1 MIETRPQ
8 KSRERALLI
17 GLEKQGVSKWDLH
30 DSLDELRELANS
42 AGAEV
47 VDTVTQKLQKPTAPY
62 YIGRGKAES
71 IKESCQDQQ
80 VTSVIFNDELSPAQ
94 GRNLENL
101 FARKV
106 LDRTQLILDIFAQRA
121 RSREGRLQI
130 ELAQLQYLLPRLT
143 RMWHH
148 LSRQTGGIGTR
159 GPGETQLEVD
169 RRRVQERIARLEREL
184 ESVRKTRAIQRQ
196 GRKRHQWPVAAVVG
210 YTNAGKST
218 LLNLLTGADV
228 VAEDKLFA
236 TLDPTTRS
244 FVLPNKQRV
253 LLTDTV
259 GFLRKLPHTLIES
272 FKATLEEVSEA
283 DLLIHIA
290 DLSHPRVDEQM
301 EAVDRVIKELDA
313 YGKQTL
319 IVFNKIDNLAN
330 REVVDSYLKRFPG
343 SVAIS
348 ARTGE
353 GVNKLV
359 QALEGALSSWRLR
372 SRFRIPANESALI
385 AEIHRVGHVL
395 ELRYEGNDAL
405 IVAHVPP
412 DLAQKLERYAERRA
426 QAILAATIL
435 RAASLRTLD
444 SRLRAICDQ
453 PSRLFGVAA
462 KFRGSPIINLI
473 LTGRGIFRFGG
484 RASKVPIRP
493 QGTTGTFVSATSIP
507 SPCLKGII
515 EPVRVRPPSG
525 KMMKIA
531 FSSCNL
537 RRNSARACGPQFFR
551 HIGKALSMIAENTL
565 TAVV

>member
-1 MIETRPQ
+1 MIETSPHKKQ
-8 KSRERALLI
+8 ERALLI
-17 GLEKQGVSKWDLH
+17 GLEKEGVSKWDLR
-30 DSLDELRELANS
+30 DSMEELRELANS

-47 VDTVTQKLQKPTAPY
+47 VDTVTQKLRKPTAPY
-62 YIGRGKAES
+62 YIGKGKAEW
-71 IKESCQDQQ
+71 IKDSLQDRE

-101 FARKV
+101 LARKV

-184 ESVRKTRAIQRQ
+184 EAVRKTRAVQRQ
-196 GRKRHQWPVAAVVG
+196 GRRRHQWPVAAVVG

-228 VAEDKLFA
+228 VAADRLFA

-244 FVLPNKQRV
+244 LVLPNKQRV

-283 DLLIHIA
+283 DLLIHIV

-301 EAVDRVIKELDA
+301 EAVDAVIKELDA
-313 YGKQTL
+313 FGKQTL
-319 IVFNKIDNLAN
+319 IVFNKIDHLEN
-330 REVVDSYLKRFPG
+330 RELAETYVKRFSG

-353 GVNKLV
+353 GVNQLV
-359 QALEGALSSWRLR
+359 QALESALSSWRLR
-372 SRFRIPANESALI
+372 SRFRIPSNESALL

-395 ELRYEGNDAL
+395 ELKYEGDDAL
-405 IVAHVPP
+405 VVAHVPP
-412 DLAQKLERYAERRA
+412 ELAQKLDCYAA
-426 QAILAATIL
+426 Q
-435 RAASLRTLD
+435 TL
-444 SRLRAICDQ
+444 
-453 PSRLFGVAA
+453 
-462 KFRGSPIINLI
+462 
-473 LTGRGIFRFGG
+473 
-484 RASKVPIRP
+484 
-493 QGTTGTFVSATSIP
+493 
-507 SPCLKGII
+507 
-515 EPVRVRPPSG
+515 
-525 KMMKIA
+525 
-531 FSSCNL
+531 
-537 RRNSARACGPQFFR
+537 
-551 HIGKALSMIAENTL
+551 
-565 TAVV
+565 

>member
-1 MIETRPQ
+1 MDLARSSSVFRAQGMIETTPKKTQ
-8 KSRERALLI
+8 ERALLI
-17 GLEKQGVSKWDLH
+17 GLEQDGVSKWDLR
-30 DSLDELRELANS
+30 DSMEELRELANS

-62 YIGRGKAES
+62 YIGKGKAEW
-71 IKESCQDQQ
+71 IKDSLQDRQI
-80 VTSVIFNDELSPAQ
+80 TSVIFNDELSPAQ

-101 FARKV
+101 LARKV

-184 ESVRKTRAIQRQ
+184 EAVRKTRAVQRQ

-218 LLNLLTGADV
+218 LLNLLTGADL
-228 VAEDKLFA
+228 VAENRLFA

-283 DLLIHIA
+283 DLLIHLV
-290 DLSHPRVDEQM
+290 DLSHPRVDENI
-301 EAVDRVIKELDA
+301 EAVDNVTKELGA

-319 IVFNKIDNLAN
+319 LVFNKIDLVENAELVEIY
-330 REVVDSYLKRFPG
+330 RKKFPG

-348 ARTGE
+348 ARTGQAVGE
-353 GVNKLV
+353 LV
-359 QALEGALSSWRLR
+359 EALQHELSSWRLR
-372 SRFRIPANESALI
+372 SRFRL
-385 AEIHRVGHVL
+385 
-395 ELRYEGNDAL
+395 
-405 IVAHVPP
+405 
-412 DLAQKLERYAERRA
+412 
-426 QAILAATIL
+426 
-435 RAASLRTLD
+435 
-444 SRLRAICDQ
+444 
-453 PSRLFGVAA
+453 
-462 KFRGSPIINLI
+462 
-473 LTGRGIFRFGG
+473 
-484 RASKVPIRP
+484 
-493 QGTTGTFVSATSIP
+493 
-507 SPCLKGII
+507 
-515 EPVRVRPPSG
+515 
-525 KMMKIA
+525 
-531 FSSCNL
+531 
-537 RRNSARACGPQFFR
+537 
-551 HIGKALSMIAENTL
+551 
-565 TAVV
+565 

>member
-8 KSRERALLI
+8 KTQERALLI
-17 GLEKQGVSKWDLH
+17 GLEKQGVSKWDLQ
-30 DSLDELRELANS
+30 DSLDELRELACS
-42 AGAEV
+42 AGAKV
-47 VDTVTQKLQKPTAPY
+47 VDTVTQKLPKPTAPY

-71 IKESCQDQQ
+71 IKDSCQNRQ

-184 ESVRKTRAIQRQ
+184 EGVRKVRSTQRQ

-228 VAEDKLFA
+228 LVVNKLFA

-244 FVLPNKQRV
+244 FTLPNKQRV

-272 FKATLEEVSEA
+272 FKAKLEEVSEA
-283 DLLIHIA
+283 DLLIHVV

-301 EAVDRVIKELDA
+301 AAVDSVIKELDA
-313 YGKQTL
+313 FGKQTL
-319 IVFNKIDNLAN
+319 IAFNKIDLLENPDLA
-330 REVVDSYLKRFPG
+330 ETYVERFPG

-353 GVNKLV
+353 RVNNLV
-359 QALEGALSSWRLR
+359 QALEIALSSWRLR
-372 SRFRIPANESALI
+372 SHFRIPSDQSALI

-395 ELRYEGNDAL
+395 DLRYDRDDTL
-405 IVAHVPP
+405 IIAHVPP
-412 DLAQKLERYAERRA
+412 HLEAKLARYA
-426 QAILAATIL
+426 
-435 RAASLRTLD
+435 
-444 SRLRAICDQ
+444 
-453 PSRLFGVAA
+453 
-462 KFRGSPIINLI
+462 
-473 LTGRGIFRFGG
+473 
-484 RASKVPIRP
+484 
-493 QGTTGTFVSATSIP
+493 
-507 SPCLKGII
+507 
-515 EPVRVRPPSG
+515 
-525 KMMKIA
+525 
-531 FSSCNL
+531 
-537 RRNSARACGPQFFR
+537 ARD
-551 HIGKALSMIAENTL
+551 
-565 TAVV
+565 

>member
-1 MIETRPQ
+1 MIETRP
-8 KSRERALLI
+8 KKTHERALLI
-17 GLEKQGVSKWDLH
+17 GLEKQGVSKWDLQ
-30 DSLDELRELANS
+30 DSLEELAELANS

-47 VDTVTQKLQKPTAPY
+47 VDTITQKLQKPTAPY
-62 YIGRGKAES
+62 YIGKGKAEWLKHS
-71 IKESCQDQQ
+71 LQDRQ

-101 FARKV
+101 LARKV

-143 RMWHH
+143 RMWDH

-184 ESVRKTRAIQRQ
+184 EAVRKTRAVQRQ

-218 LLNLLTGADV
+218 LLNLLTGAAV
-228 VAEDKLFA
+228 VAENRLFA

-259 GFLRKLPHTLIES
+259 GFLRKLPHTLIDS

-283 DLLIHIA
+283 DLLIHIV
-290 DLSHPRVDEQM
+290 DLSHPRVDDQM
-301 EAVDRVIKELDA
+301 EAVEGVIKELDA
-313 YGKQTL
+313 FGKQTL
-319 IVFNKIDNLAN
+319 IVFNKIDKLQN
-330 REVVDSYLKRFPG
+330 RELAETYVKRFPG

-359 QALEGALSSWRLR
+359 QALQNALSEWRLR
-372 SRFRIPANESALI
+372 SRFRIPASEAALI

-395 ELRYEGNDAL
+395 ELHYEGEGAL
-405 IVAHVPP
+405 IVAHIPP
-412 DLAQKLERYAERRA
+412 ELAQKLERYAE
-426 QAILAATIL
+426 LA
-435 RAASLRTLD
+435 
-444 SRLRAICDQ
+444 
-453 PSRLFGVAA
+453 
-462 KFRGSPIINLI
+462 
-473 LTGRGIFRFGG
+473 
-484 RASKVPIRP
+484 
-493 QGTTGTFVSATSIP
+493 
-507 SPCLKGII
+507 
-515 EPVRVRPPSG
+515 
-525 KMMKIA
+525 
-531 FSSCNL
+531 
-537 RRNSARACGPQFFR
+537 
-551 HIGKALSMIAENTL
+551 
-565 TAVV
+565 

>member
-1 MIETRPQ
+1 MIETRP
-8 KSRERALLI
+8 KRNHERAILI
-17 GLEKQGVSKWDLH
+17 GLEQEGVSKWDLR
-30 DSLDELRELANS
+30 DSMEELAELANS

-47 VDTVTQKLQKPTAPY
+47 VDTITQKLQKPTAPY
-62 YIGRGKAES
+62 YIGKGKAEL
-71 IKESCQDQQ
+71 IKDSLQDRQ

-101 FARKV
+101 LARKV

-143 RMWHH
+143 RMWEH
-148 LSRQTGGIGTR
+148 LSRQTGGIGMR

-184 ESVRKTRAIQRQ
+184 ESVRKTRAVQRQ
-196 GRKRHQWPVAAVVG
+196 GCKRHQWPVAAVVG

-228 VAEDKLFA
+228 VAVDKLFA

-283 DLLIHIA
+283 DLLIHIV

-301 EAVDRVIKELDA
+301 EAVDAVIKELDA
-313 YGKQTL
+313 FEKQTL
-319 IVFNKIDNLAN
+319 IVFNKIDNLES
-330 REVVDSYLKRFPG
+330 RELAEIYVKRFPG

-353 GVNKLV
+353 GMGNLV
-359 QALEGALSSWRLR
+359 QALENALSSWRLR

-395 ELRYEGNDAL
+395 ELKYEGSDAV

-412 DLAQKLERYAERRA
+412 ELAQRLERY
-426 QAILAATIL
+426 T
-435 RAASLRTLD
+435 
-444 SRLRAICDQ
+444 
-453 PSRLFGVAA
+453 
-462 KFRGSPIINLI
+462 
-473 LTGRGIFRFGG
+473 
-484 RASKVPIRP
+484 
-493 QGTTGTFVSATSIP
+493 
-507 SPCLKGII
+507 
-515 EPVRVRPPSG
+515 VRP
-525 KMMKIA
+525 
-531 FSSCNL
+531 
-537 RRNSARACGPQFFR
+537 
-551 HIGKALSMIAENTL
+551 
-565 TAVV
+565 

>member
-1 MIETRPQ
+1 MIETKPKKQ
-8 KSRERALLI
+8 AERALLI
-17 GLEKQGVSKWDLH
+17 GLEQNGVSKWDLR
-30 DSLDELRELANS
+30 DSMEELRELASS

-47 VDTVTQKLQKPTAPY
+47 VDIVTQKLPKPTAPF
-62 YIGRGKAES
+62 YIGKGKAEAIRDS
-71 IKESCQDQQ
+71 VQSQR

-101 FARKV
+101 LSRKV

-184 ESVRKTRAIQRQ
+184 EGVRKVRSVQRQ

-218 LLNLLTGADV
+218 LLNLMTGADV
-228 VAEDKLFA
+228 LAVDKLFA

-244 FVLPNKQRV
+244 FTLPNKQRV

-259 GFLRKLPHTLIES
+259 GFLRNLPHTLIES

-283 DLLIHIA
+283 DLLIHVV

-301 EAVDRVIKELDA
+301 IAVDSVIKELNA
-313 YGKQTL
+313 FGKQTL
-319 IVFNKIDNLAN
+319 IVFNKIDLLENPDLASTYC
-330 REVVDSYLKRFPG
+330 RRFPG

-348 ARTGE
+348 AKTGH
-353 GVNKLV
+353 GIDQFVD
-359 QALEGALSSWRLR
+359 ALQSALSAWRLR
-372 SRFRIPANESALI
+372 SHFRVPLSESNLI

-395 ELRYEGNDAL
+395 ELRYENEYAV
-405 IVAHVPP
+405 ITANVPP
-412 DLAQKLERYAERRA
+412 HLEQKL
-426 QAILAATIL
+426 T
-435 RAASLRTLD
+435 
-444 SRLRAICDQ
+444 
-453 PSRLFGVAA
+453 PF
-462 KFRGSPIINLI
+462 
-473 LTGRGIFRFGG
+473 
-484 RASKVPIRP
+484 
-493 QGTTGTFVSATSIP
+493 
-507 SPCLKGII
+507 
-515 EPVRVRPPSG
+515 
-525 KMMKIA
+525 IA
-531 FSSCNL
+531 
-537 RRNSARACGPQFFR
+537 R
-551 HIGKALSMIAENTL
+551 
-565 TAVV
+565 

>member
-8 KSRERALLI
+8 KTQERALLI
-17 GLEKQGVSKWDLH
+17 GLEKEGVSKWDLQ

-47 VDTVTQKLQKPTAPY
+47 IDTVTQKLQKPTAPY

-71 IKESCQDQQ
+71 IKDSCQDRQ
-80 VTSVIFNDELSPAQ
+80 VTSVIFDDELSPAQ

-143 RMWHH
+143 RMWDH

-184 ESVRKTRAIQRQ
+184 EAVRKTRAVQRQ

-228 VAEDKLFA
+228 VAENRLFA

-283 DLLIHIA
+283 DLLIHIV
-290 DLSHPRVDEQM
+290 DLSHPRVDEHI
-301 EAVDRVIKELDA
+301 EAVDTVVKELGA
-313 YGKQTL
+313 FGKQTL
-319 IVFNKIDNLAN
+319 MVFNKIDLLAN
-330 REVVDSYLKRFPG
+330 DELVDVYTKKFPG
-343 SVAIS
+343 SVAIA
-348 ARTGE
+348 ARKGI
-353 GVNKLV
+353 GLSGLV
-359 QALEGALSSWRLR
+359 QALQDELGTWRLR
-372 SRFRIPANESALI
+372 SHFRVPLAEAGLI

-395 ELRYEGNDAL
+395 ELRYEDEFAV
-405 IVAHVPP
+405 IVAHTPP
-412 DLAQKLERYAERRA
+412 HLQQKLASF
-426 QAILAATIL
+426 AI
-435 RAASLRTLD
+435 
-444 SRLRAICDQ
+444 
-453 PSRLFGVAA
+453 
-462 KFRGSPIINLI
+462 
-473 LTGRGIFRFGG
+473 
-484 RASKVPIRP
+484 
-493 QGTTGTFVSATSIP
+493 
-507 SPCLKGII
+507 
-515 EPVRVRPPSG
+515 
-525 KMMKIA
+525 
-531 FSSCNL
+531 
-537 RRNSARACGPQFFR
+537 
-551 HIGKALSMIAENTL
+551 
-565 TAVV
+565 

>member
-1 MIETRPQ
+1 MIETRP
-8 KSRERALLI
+8 KRNHERALLI
-17 GLEKQGVSKWDLH
+17 GLEKEGVSKWDLR
-30 DSLDELRELANS
+30 DSMEELAELASS

-62 YIGRGKAES
+62 YIGRGKAEA
-71 IKESCQDQQ
+71 IKDSLQDRQ
-80 VTSVIFNDELSPAQ
+80 VTSIIFDDELSPAQ

-101 FARKV
+101 LARKV

-184 ESVRKTRAIQRQ
+184 EAVRKTRAVQRQ

-228 VAEDKLFA
+228 VTEDRLFA

-283 DLLIHIA
+283 DLLIHIV

-301 EAVDRVIKELDA
+301 QAVDAVIKELDA
-313 YGKQTL
+313 FGKQTL
-319 IVFNKIDNLAN
+319 IVFNKIDNLEVPSQNYGAASN
-330 REVVDSYLKRFPG
+330 RELVEAYLKRFPG

-353 GVNKLV
+353 NVTELV
-359 QALEGALSSWRLR
+359 RALQEALASWRLR
-372 SRFRIPANESALI
+372 SRFRIPASESALV

-395 ELRYEGNDAL
+395 ELRYENNDAL
-405 IVAHVPP
+405 VVAHVPP
-412 DLAQKLERYAERRA
+412 ELAQKLDRYTE
-426 QAILAATIL
+426 L
-435 RAASLRTLD
+435 
-444 SRLRAICDQ
+444 
-453 PSRLFGVAA
+453 
-462 KFRGSPIINLI
+462 
-473 LTGRGIFRFGG
+473 
-484 RASKVPIRP
+484 
-493 QGTTGTFVSATSIP
+493 
-507 SPCLKGII
+507 
-515 EPVRVRPPSG
+515 
-525 KMMKIA
+525 
-531 FSSCNL
+531 
-537 RRNSARACGPQFFR
+537 
-551 HIGKALSMIAENTL
+551 
-565 TAVV
+565 

>member
-8 KSRERALLI
+8 KTHERALLI
-17 GLEKQGVSKWDLH
+17 GLEKEGVSKWDLR
-30 DSLDELRELANS
+30 DSMEELAELANS

-47 VDTVTQKLQKPTAPY
+47 VDTITQKLQKPTAPY
-62 YIGRGKAES
+62 YIGKGKAEL
-71 IKESCQDQQ
+71 IKDSLQDRQ

-101 FARKV
+101 LARKV

-159 GPGETQLEVD
+159 APGETQLEVD

-184 ESVRKTRAIQRQ
+184 ESVRKTRAIQRE
-196 GRKRHQWPVAAVVG
+196 GRKRNQWPVASVVG

-228 VAEDKLFA
+228 IAENRLFA

-272 FKATLEEVSEA
+272 FKATLEAVSEA
-283 DLLIHIA
+283 DLLIHVV
-290 DLSHPRVDEQM
+290 DLSHARVDEQM
-301 EAVDRVIKELDA
+301 EAVDKVTKELDA

-319 IVFNKIDNLAN
+319 IVFNKIDNLAD
-330 REVVDSYLKRFPG
+330 RELAETYVKRFSG

-353 GVNKLV
+353 GVNKLI
-359 QALEGALSSWRLR
+359 QALQQALSSWRLR
-372 SRFRIPANESALI
+372 SRFRIPANETALI

-395 ELRYEGNDAL
+395 ELKFEDDWAL
-405 IVAHVPP
+405 IVTHVPP
-412 DLAQKLERYAERRA
+412 NLAQKLER
-426 QAILAATIL
+426 
-435 RAASLRTLD
+435 
-444 SRLRAICDQ
+444 
-453 PSRLFGVAA
+453 
-462 KFRGSPIINLI
+462 
-473 LTGRGIFRFGG
+473 
-484 RASKVPIRP
+484 
-493 QGTTGTFVSATSIP
+493 
-507 SPCLKGII
+507 
-515 EPVRVRPPSG
+515 
-525 KMMKIA
+525 
-531 FSSCNL
+531 FS
-537 RRNSARACGPQFFR
+537 QD
-551 HIGKALSMIAENTL
+551 
-565 TAVV
+565 

>member
-8 KSRERALLI
+8 KTQERALLI
-17 GLEKQGVSKWDLH
+17 GLEKQGVSKWDLQ
-30 DSLDELRELANS
+30 DSLDELRELASS
-42 AGAEV
+42 AGAKV
-47 VDTVTQKLQKPTAPY
+47 VDTVTQKLPKPTAPY

-71 IKESCQDQQ
+71 IKDSCQDQQ

-184 ESVRKTRAIQRQ
+184 EAVRKTRAIQRE

-218 LLNLLTGADV
+218 LLNLLTGADL

-283 DLLIHIA
+283 DLLIHIV

-301 EAVDRVIKELDA
+301 EAVDGVIKELDA
-313 YGKQTL
+313 YGKQTVV
-319 IVFNKIDNLAN
+319 VFNKIDNLPN
-330 REVVDSYLKRFPG
+330 RELAESYTKRFPG

-348 ARTGE
+348 ARAGE
-353 GVNKLV
+353 GVNKLI
-359 QALEGALSSWRLR
+359 QTLEEALGSWRLR

-395 ELRYEGNDAL
+395 ELRYEVNDAL

-412 DLAQKLERYAERRA
+412 DLAQKLERYVEA
-426 QAILAATIL
+426 
-435 RAASLRTLD
+435 
-444 SRLRAICDQ
+444 
-453 PSRLFGVAA
+453 
-462 KFRGSPIINLI
+462 
-473 LTGRGIFRFGG
+473 
-484 RASKVPIRP
+484 
-493 QGTTGTFVSATSIP
+493 
-507 SPCLKGII
+507 
-515 EPVRVRPPSG
+515 
-525 KMMKIA
+525 
-531 FSSCNL
+531 
-537 RRNSARACGPQFFR
+537 
-551 HIGKALSMIAENTL
+551 
-565 TAVV
+565 

>member
-1 MIETRPQ
+1 MIETRP
-8 KSRERALLI
+8 KRNHERAILI
-17 GLEKQGVSKWDLH
+17 GLEQEGVSKWDLR
-30 DSLDELRELANS
+30 DSMEELAELANS

-47 VDTVTQKLQKPTAPY
+47 VDTITQKLQKPTAPY
-62 YIGRGKAES
+62 YIGKGKAEL
-71 IKESCQDQQ
+71 IKDSLQDRQ

-101 FARKV
+101 LARKV

-143 RMWHH
+143 GMWEH
-148 LSRQTGGIGTR
+148 LSRQTGGIGMR

-184 ESVRKTRAIQRQ
+184 ESVRKTRAVQRQ
-196 GRKRHQWPVAAVVG
+196 GRKRHQWPVASVVG

-228 VAEDKLFA
+228 VAENRLFA

-244 FVLPNKQRV
+244 FTLPNKQRL

-283 DLLIHIA
+283 DLLIHVV
-290 DLSHPRVDEQM
+290 DLSHARVDEQM
-301 EAVDRVIKELDA
+301 EAVDKVTKELDA

-319 IVFNKIDNLAN
+319 IVFNKIDNLAD
-330 REVVDSYLKRFPG
+330 RELAETYVKRFSG

-359 QALEGALSSWRLR
+359 QALQEALSSWRLR
-372 SRFRIPANESALI
+372 LHFRIPTKESALL

-395 ELRYEGNDAL
+395 ELKYEGDDAV

-412 DLAQKLERYAERRA
+412 HLEAKL
-426 QAILAATIL
+426 
-435 RAASLRTLD
+435 
-444 SRLRAICDQ
+444 SRLSQ
-453 PSRLFGVAA
+453 
-462 KFRGSPIINLI
+462 
-473 LTGRGIFRFGG
+473 
-484 RASKVPIRP
+484 
-493 QGTTGTFVSATSIP
+493 
-507 SPCLKGII
+507 
-515 EPVRVRPPSG
+515 
-525 KMMKIA
+525 
-531 FSSCNL
+531 
-537 RRNSARACGPQFFR
+537 
-551 HIGKALSMIAENTL
+551 
-565 TAVV
+565 

>member
-1 MIETRPQ
+1 MIETRP
-8 KSRERALLI
+8 KKTHERALLI
-17 GLEKQGVSKWDLH
+17 GLEKEGVSKWDLQ
-30 DSLDELRELANS
+30 DSLEELAELANS

-62 YIGRGKAES
+62 YIGKGKAEA
-71 IKESCQDQQ
+71 IKDSLQDRQ

-101 FARKV
+101 LARKV

-184 ESVRKTRAIQRQ
+184 ESVRKTRAVQRQ

-218 LLNLLTGADV
+218 LLNLLTGADL
-228 VAEDKLFA
+228 VAENRLFA

-244 FVLPNKQRV
+244 FLLPNKQRV

-283 DLLIHIA
+283 DLLIHIV

-301 EAVDRVIKELDA
+301 EAVDAVIKELDA
-313 YGKQTL
+313 FGKQTL
-319 IVFNKIDNLAN
+319 IVFSKIDNLTD
-330 REVVDSYLKRFPG
+330 RELAETYVKRFPA

-348 ARTGE
+348 ACTGE
-353 GVNKLV
+353 GVDKLV
-359 QALEGALSSWRLR
+359 QALQQALSSWRLR
-372 SRFRIPANESALI
+372 SCFRIPANETALI

-395 ELRYEGNDAL
+395 ELKYEGDRAL
-405 IVAHVPP
+405 IVTHVPP
-412 DLAQKLERYAERRA
+412 NLAQKLER
-426 QAILAATIL
+426 
-435 RAASLRTLD
+435 
-444 SRLRAICDQ
+444 
-453 PSRLFGVAA
+453 
-462 KFRGSPIINLI
+462 
-473 LTGRGIFRFGG
+473 
-484 RASKVPIRP
+484 
-493 QGTTGTFVSATSIP
+493 
-507 SPCLKGII
+507 
-515 EPVRVRPPSG
+515 
-525 KMMKIA
+525 
-531 FSSCNL
+531 FS
-537 RRNSARACGPQFFR
+537 QD
-551 HIGKALSMIAENTL
+551 
-565 TAVV
+565 

>member
-8 KSRERALLI
+8 KKQERALLI
-17 GLEKQGVSKWDLH
+17 GLEKEGVSKWDLH

-71 IKESCQDQQ
+71 IKESCQDQH
-80 VTSVIFNDELSPAQ
+80 VTSVIFDDELSPAQ
-94 GRNLENL
+94 GRNLETL

-121 RSREGRLQI
+121 RSREGRVQI

-290 DLSHPRVDEQM
+290 DLSHQRLDEQM

-319 IVFNKIDNLAN
+319 LVFNKIDNLSN
-330 REVVDSYLKRFPG
+330 RELVDSYLKRFPD

-353 GVNKLV
+353 GVSKLV
-359 QALEGALSSWRLR
+359 QALEAALSSWRLR
-372 SRFRIPANESALI
+372 SRFRIPANESALM

-395 ELRYEGNDAL
+395 ELKYEGSDAL
-405 IVAHVPP
+405 IVAHIPP
-412 DLAQKLERYAERRA
+412 DMAQKLEQYAT
-426 QAILAATIL
+426 Q
-435 RAASLRTLD
+435 
-444 SRLRAICDQ
+444 
-453 PSRLFGVAA
+453 
-462 KFRGSPIINLI
+462 
-473 LTGRGIFRFGG
+473 
-484 RASKVPIRP
+484 
-493 QGTTGTFVSATSIP
+493 
-507 SPCLKGII
+507 
-515 EPVRVRPPSG
+515 
-525 KMMKIA
+525 
-531 FSSCNL
+531 
-537 RRNSARACGPQFFR
+537 
-551 HIGKALSMIAENTL
+551 
-565 TAVV
+565 

>member
-1 MIETRPQ
+1 MIEIRP
-8 KSRERALLI
+8 KNTPERALLI
-17 GLEKQGVSKWDLH
+17 GLEKAGVSKWDLQ
-30 DSLDELRELANS
+30 DSMEELRELANS

-47 VDTVTQKLQKPTAPY
+47 VDTITQKLPRPTAPY
-62 YIGRGKAES
+62 YIGKGKAEL
-71 IKESCQDQQ
+71 IKESLQDRR

-101 FARKV
+101 LARKV

-184 ESVRKTRAIQRQ
+184 EAVRKTRAVQRQ

-228 VAEDKLFA
+228 VTEDRLFA

-244 FVLPNKQRV
+244 FVLPNKQRL

-283 DLLIHIA
+283 DLLIHVV
-290 DLSHPRVDEQM
+290 DLSHPRIDEQM
-301 EAVDRVIKELDA
+301 AAVDAVIKELDA
-313 YGKQTL
+313 FGKQTL
-319 IVFNKIDNLAN
+319 IVFNKIDNVENADLA
-330 REVVDSYLKRFPG
+330 ETYVKRFPG

-353 GVNKLV
+353 SIGTLV
-359 QALEGALSSWRLR
+359 QALQEALGSWRLR
-372 SRFRIPANESALI
+372 SHFRIPTNESALL
-385 AEIHRVGHVL
+385 AEIHRVGHVV
-395 ELRYEGNDAL
+395 ELQYEGDDAV

-412 DLAQKLERYAERRA
+412 HLEARLAQY
-426 QAILAATIL
+426 
-435 RAASLRTLD
+435 S
-444 SRLRAICDQ
+444 
-453 PSRLFGVAA
+453 
-462 KFRGSPIINLI
+462 
-473 LTGRGIFRFGG
+473 
-484 RASKVPIRP
+484 
-493 QGTTGTFVSATSIP
+493 
-507 SPCLKGII
+507 
-515 EPVRVRPPSG
+515 
-525 KMMKIA
+525 
-531 FSSCNL
+531 
-537 RRNSARACGPQFFR
+537 
-551 HIGKALSMIAENTL
+551 
-565 TAVV
+565 

>member
-1 MIETRPQ
+1 MIETRP
-8 KSRERALLI
+8 KKIHERALLI
-17 GLEKQGVSKWDLH
+17 GLEKEGVSKWDLR
-30 DSLDELRELANS
+30 DSMEELAELANS

-47 VDTVTQKLQKPTAPY
+47 VDTVTQKLRKPTAPY
-62 YIGRGKAES
+62 YIGKGKAEL
-71 IKESCQDQQ
+71 IKDSLQDRQ
-80 VTSVIFNDELSPAQ
+80 VTSVIFEDELSPAQ
-94 GRNLENL
+94 GRNLETL
-101 FARKV
+101 LARKV

-184 ESVRKTRAIQRQ
+184 ESVRKTRAVQRQ

-228 VAEDKLFA
+228 VAVDKLFA

-244 FVLPNKQRV
+244 FILPNKQRV

-283 DLLIHIA
+283 DLLIHIV

-301 EAVDRVIKELDA
+301 DAVDAVIKELDA
-313 YGKQTL
+313 FGKQTL
-319 IVFNKIDNLAN
+319 IVFNKIDNLGS
-330 REVVDSYLKRFPG
+330 RELAEIYVKRFPG

-353 GVNKLV
+353 GVDKLV
-359 QALEGALSSWRLR
+359 HALQEALSSWRLR
-372 SRFRIPANESALI
+372 TRFRIPSNESALI

-395 ELRYEGNDAL
+395 ELKYEENDAL

-412 DLAQKLERYAERRA
+412 HLEQKLARYS
-426 QAILAATIL
+426 Q
-435 RAASLRTLD
+435 
-444 SRLRAICDQ
+444 
-453 PSRLFGVAA
+453 
-462 KFRGSPIINLI
+462 
-473 LTGRGIFRFGG
+473 
-484 RASKVPIRP
+484 
-493 QGTTGTFVSATSIP
+493 
-507 SPCLKGII
+507 
-515 EPVRVRPPSG
+515 
-525 KMMKIA
+525 
-531 FSSCNL
+531 
-537 RRNSARACGPQFFR
+537 
-551 HIGKALSMIAENTL
+551 
-565 TAVV
+565 

>member
-1 MIETRPQ
+1 MIETRP
-8 KSRERALLI
+8 KKTHERALLI
-17 GLEKQGVSKWDLH
+17 GLEKQGVSKWDLQ
-30 DSLDELRELANS
+30 DSLEELAELANS

-62 YIGRGKAES
+62 YIGKGKAEA
-71 IKESCQDQQ
+71 IKHSFQDREI
-80 VTSVIFNDELSPAQ
+80 TSVIFDDELSPAQ

-101 FARKV
+101 LARKV

-143 RMWHH
+143 RMWDH

-184 ESVRKTRAIQRQ
+184 EAVRKTRAIQRQ

-228 VAEDKLFA
+228 VAENRLFA

-244 FVLPNKQRV
+244 LVLPNKQRV

-290 DLSHPRVDEQM
+290 DLSHPRVDDQM
-301 EAVDRVIKELDA
+301 EAVEGVIKELDA
-313 YGKQTL
+313 FGKQTL
-319 IVFNKIDNLAN
+319 IVFNKIDKLQN
-330 REVVDSYLKRFPG
+330 RELAETYVKRFPG

-348 ARTGE
+348 GRTGE
-353 GVNKLV
+353 GVNQLV
-359 QALEGALSSWRLR
+359 QALQNTLSAWRLR
-372 SRFRIPANESALI
+372 SRFRIPASESALI

-395 ELRYEGNDAL
+395 ELRYEGEGAL

-412 DLAQKLERYAERRA
+412 ELAQKLDRYAE
-426 QAILAATIL
+426 QA
-435 RAASLRTLD
+435 
-444 SRLRAICDQ
+444 
-453 PSRLFGVAA
+453 
-462 KFRGSPIINLI
+462 
-473 LTGRGIFRFGG
+473 
-484 RASKVPIRP
+484 
-493 QGTTGTFVSATSIP
+493 
-507 SPCLKGII
+507 
-515 EPVRVRPPSG
+515 
-525 KMMKIA
+525 
-531 FSSCNL
+531 
-537 RRNSARACGPQFFR
+537 
-551 HIGKALSMIAENTL
+551 
-565 TAVV
+565 

>member
-1 MIETRPQ
+1 MIETRPMRTQ
-8 KSRERALLI
+8 ERALLI
-17 GLEKQGVSKWDLH
+17 GLEKEGVSKWDLQ
-30 DSLDELRELANS
+30 DSLEELRELASS
-42 AGAEV
+42 AGAKV
-47 VDTVTQKLQKPTAPY
+47 VDTVTQKLPRPTAPY
-62 YIGRGKAES
+62 YIGRGKAEL
-71 IKESCQDQQ
+71 IKDSCQDQQ

-184 ESVRKTRAIQRQ
+184 EAVRKTRAIQRE

-218 LLNLLTGADV
+218 LLNLLTGAAV
-228 VAEDKLFA
+228 VAENKLFA

-283 DLLIHIA
+283 DLLIHIV

-301 EAVDRVIKELDA
+301 EAVDGVIKELDA

-319 IVFNKIDNLAN
+319 IVFNKIDNLPN
-330 REVVDSYLKRFPG
+330 RELVDSYLKRFLG

-359 QALEGALSSWRLR
+359 QALEDALSSWRLR

-395 ELRYEGNDAL
+395 ELRYEGSDAV
-405 IVAHVPP
+405 IIAHVPP
-412 DLAQKLERYAERRA
+412 HLEQKLANYA
-426 QAILAATIL
+426 
-435 RAASLRTLD
+435 
-444 SRLRAICDQ
+444 
-453 PSRLFGVAA
+453 
-462 KFRGSPIINLI
+462 
-473 LTGRGIFRFGG
+473 
-484 RASKVPIRP
+484 
-493 QGTTGTFVSATSIP
+493 
-507 SPCLKGII
+507 
-515 EPVRVRPPSG
+515 
-525 KMMKIA
+525 
-531 FSSCNL
+531 
-537 RRNSARACGPQFFR
+537 ARD
-551 HIGKALSMIAENTL
+551 
-565 TAVV
+565 

>member
-8 KSRERALLI
+8 KTHERALLI
-17 GLEKQGVSKWDLH
+17 GLEKEGVSKWDLQ
-30 DSLDELRELANS
+30 DSLEELAELANS

-62 YIGRGKAES
+62 YIGKGKAEA
-71 IKESCQDQQ
+71 IKDSLQDRQ

-101 FARKV
+101 LARKV

-184 ESVRKTRAIQRQ
+184 ESVRKTRAVQRQ

-218 LLNLLTGADV
+218 LLNLLTGADL
-228 VAEDKLFA
+228 VAENRLFA

-244 FVLPNKQRV
+244 LLLPNKQRV

-283 DLLIHIA
+283 DLLIHIV
-290 DLSHPRVDEQM
+290 DLSHSRVDEQM
-301 EAVDRVIKELDA
+301 EAVDAVIKELDA
-313 YGKQTL
+313 FGKQTL
-319 IVFNKIDNLAN
+319 IVFNKIDNLTD
-330 REVVDSYLKRFPG
+330 RELAETYVKRFLG

-353 GVNKLV
+353 GVDKLI
-359 QALEGALSSWRLR
+359 QALQQALSSWRLR
-372 SRFRIPANESALI
+372 SRFRIPANETALI

-395 ELRYEGNDAL
+395 ELKYEGDWAL
-405 IVAHVPP
+405 IVTHVPP
-412 DLAQKLERYAERRA
+412 NLAQKLERF
-426 QAILAATIL
+426 
-435 RAASLRTLD
+435 
-444 SRLRAICDQ
+444 SRD
-453 PSRLFGVAA
+453 
-462 KFRGSPIINLI
+462 
-473 LTGRGIFRFGG
+473 
-484 RASKVPIRP
+484 
-493 QGTTGTFVSATSIP
+493 
-507 SPCLKGII
+507 
-515 EPVRVRPPSG
+515 
-525 KMMKIA
+525 
-531 FSSCNL
+531 
-537 RRNSARACGPQFFR
+537 
-551 HIGKALSMIAENTL
+551 
-565 TAVV
+565 

>member
-1 MIETRPQ
+1 MIETRP
-8 KSRERALLI
+8 KKTHERALLI
-17 GLEKQGVSKWDLH
+17 GLEKQGVSKWDLQ
-30 DSLDELRELANS
+30 DSLEELAELANS

-62 YIGRGKAES
+62 YIGKGKAEA
-71 IKESCQDQQ
+71 IKHSFQDREI
-80 VTSVIFNDELSPAQ
+80 TSVIFDDELSPAQ

-101 FARKV
+101 LARKV

-143 RMWHH
+143 RMWDH

-184 ESVRKTRAIQRQ
+184 EAVRRTRAVQRQ

-228 VAEDKLFA
+228 VAENRLFA

-283 DLLIHIA
+283 DLLIHIV
-290 DLSHPRVDEQM
+290 DLSHPRVDDQM
-301 EAVDRVIKELDA
+301 EAVDGVIKELDA
-313 YGKQTL
+313 FGKQTL
-319 IVFNKIDNLAN
+319 IVFNKIDKLQN
-330 REVVDSYLKRFPG
+330 RELAETYVKRFPG

-353 GVNKLV
+353 GLNQLV
-359 QALEGALSSWRLR
+359 QALQDTMSAWRLR
-372 SRFRIPANESALI
+372 SRFRIPASESALI

-395 ELRYEGNDAL
+395 ELHYEGDGAL

-412 DLAQKLERYAERRA
+412 DLAQKLERYAE
-426 QAILAATIL
+426 
-435 RAASLRTLD
+435 
-444 SRLRAICDQ
+444 
-453 PSRLFGVAA
+453 
-462 KFRGSPIINLI
+462 
-473 LTGRGIFRFGG
+473 
-484 RASKVPIRP
+484 
-493 QGTTGTFVSATSIP
+493 QG
-507 SPCLKGII
+507 
-515 EPVRVRPPSG
+515 
-525 KMMKIA
+525 
-531 FSSCNL
+531 
-537 RRNSARACGPQFFR
+537 
-551 HIGKALSMIAENTL
+551 
-565 TAVV
+565 

>member
-8 KSRERALLI
+8 KTQERALLI
-17 GLEKQGVSKWDLH
+17 GLEKEGVSKWDLQ

-47 VDTVTQKLQKPTAPY
+47 IDTVTQKLQKPTAPY

-71 IKESCQDQQ
+71 IKDSCQDRQ
-80 VTSVIFNDELSPAQ
+80 VTSVIFDDELSPAQ

-184 ESVRKTRAIQRQ
+184 EAVRKTRAVQRQ

-218 LLNLLTGADV
+218 LLNLLTGADL
-228 VAEDKLFA
+228 VAENKLFA

-283 DLLIHIA
+283 DLLIHIV

-301 EAVDRVIKELDA
+301 EAVDSVIKELDA
-313 YGKQTL
+313 FGKQTL
-319 IVFNKIDNLAN
+319 IVFNKIDNLENGAGGNRATSTGEPGRVDARGDESIN
-330 REVVDSYLKRFPG
+330 REISETYVKRFPG

-353 GVNKLV
+353 GVNNLV
-359 QALEGALSSWRLR
+359 EALEIALSSWRLR
-372 SRFRIPANESALI
+372 SHFRIPSDQSALI

-395 ELRYEGNDAL
+395 DLRYDRDDAL
-405 IVAHVPP
+405 IIAHVPP
-412 DLAQKLERYAERRA
+412 HLEAKLARY
-426 QAILAATIL
+426 
-435 RAASLRTLD
+435 
-444 SRLRAICDQ
+444 
-453 PSRLFGVAA
+453 
-462 KFRGSPIINLI
+462 SP
-473 LTGRGIFRFGG
+473 
-484 RASKVPIRP
+484 
-493 QGTTGTFVSATSIP
+493 
-507 SPCLKGII
+507 
-515 EPVRVRPPSG
+515 
-525 KMMKIA
+525 
-531 FSSCNL
+531 
-537 RRNSARACGPQFFR
+537 
-551 HIGKALSMIAENTL
+551 
-565 TAVV
+565 